1 MCGIAGIIS
10 PHLRQLAEGDE
21 EHSLLKQRLQQM
33 NNSLAHRG
41 PDGEYIWININSSA
55 GLAHRRL
62 AIIDLS
68 DAAVQPMSFT
78 PYEYKGETENVPRFT
93 IVYNGEIY
101 NYIELRDELQ
111 QKGYSFRTASDTE
124 VILAAY
130 DHYGDECVDHFDGM
144 FAFAIWN
151 EEINELFAARDRFG
165 EKPFFYS
172 LKDGELIFASE
183 MKALWAAGVERK
195 INLQMLFNFITIGY
209 TDNPGRPEETFFENV
224 FKLPAGSIL
233 NFDPARQELVIE
245 KYYDID
251 LSTQNKKIRDEE
263 AIERFNHLFSVSVK
277 RRLRSDVAVGM
288 SLSGG
293 IDSSSIAAAIS
304 ELTAHNLPLNAF
316 TAIFPGFDKDESGF
330 AGQVA
335 QQFDLSSQTAEIS
348 AHDFVNDW
356 DKFIYHQEE
365 PFASASAYAQYKVF
379 QLAKQHNVKVL
390 LDGQGADETL
400 AGYSKYYKWYW
411 QELFQKRK
419 LMRSKEL
426 KAARELDVQE
436 KFGLKNIV
444 AALAPDI
451 ASVILERQYLLS
463 ALRHEDLTKEFV
475 KLQSK
480 EAYYSSPVNFNL
492 NGVLY
497 FNTCMHGLEELL
509 RHADRNS
516 MAHGREVRLPFL
528 NHELVEFI
536 FSLPSH
542 FKIRNAWTKWILRES
557 MKDKLPDD
565 IVWRKKKI
573 GFEPPQKEWMQD
585 NRIKDLTQEAR
596 RKLVNE
602 KILKP
607 EVLNRPVKAQ
617 AANDADGYDWRY
629 LAAASYL

>member
-1 MCGIAGIIS
+1 A
-10 PHLRQLAEGDE
+10 
-21 EHSLLKQRLQQM
+21 
-33 NNSLAHRG
+33 
-41 PDGEYIWININSSA
+41 
-55 GLAHRRL
+55 
-62 AIIDLS
+62 
-68 DAAVQPMSFT
+68 QPMDIIPSDFKDDT
-78 PYEYKGETENVPRFT
+78 DNAPRYR

-101 NYIELRDELQ
+101 NYIELKEELQ
-111 QKGYSFRTASDTE
+111 KKGYSFRTASDTE

-130 DHYGDECVDHFDGM
+130 DHYGDDCVEHFDGM

-172 LKDGELIFASE
+172 LNNGVFVFASE
-183 MKALWAAGVERK
+183 MKALWAAGVDRK
-195 INLQMLFNFITIGY
+195 PNLQMLFNFITIGY

-224 FKLPAGSIL
+224 FKLPAASTL
-233 NFDPARQELVIE
+233 NYDPSTKELIVE

-251 LSTQNKKIRDEE
+251 LSVQNKKIKDDE
-263 AIERFNHLFSVSVK
+263 AIEQFNHLFSVSIK
-277 RRLRSDVAVGM
+277 RRLRSDVAIGT

-293 IDSSSIAAAIS
+293 IDSSSIVAAVS
-304 ELTAHNLPLNAF
+304 HLTSHVSCLPTPDSRLSSF

-330 AGQVA
+330 AKQVA
-335 QQFDLSSQTAEIS
+335 GQFNLSSHTTEITVN
-348 AHDFVNDW
+348 DLVNDW
-356 DKFIYHQEE
+356 EKFIYHQEE

-379 QLAKQHNVKVL
+379 QLAKEHNVKVL

-419 LMRSKEL
+419 LIQSGEL
-426 KAARELDVQE
+426 KAAKEMGVGE
-436 KFGLKNIV
+436 KFGFKNII

-463 ALRHEDLTKEFV
+463 ALRHEDLTRDFV
-475 KLQSK
+475 RLQSK
-480 EAYYSSPVNFNL
+480 EAYYSAPTNFDL

-497 FNTCMHGLEELL
+497 FNVCIHGLEELL

-528 NHELVEFI
+528 YHELVEFI

-542 FKIRNAWTKWILRES
+542 FKIRNSRTKWILRQS
-557 MKDKLPDD
+557 MNRQLPDE

-585 NRIKDLTQEAR
+585 SRMKDMGQEAR
-596 RKLVNE
+596 KKLVNE
-602 KILKP
+602 KILKQ
-607 EVLNRPVKAQ
+607 EVLNKPAHPHP
-617 AANDADGYDWRY
+617 ANDAEGYEWRY
-629 LAAASYL
+629 LAAAAYL